1 MTEVSN
7 RFIVTSVQFYVITFK
22 QMNYDEEWSD
32 IMDVSFKMDEGN
44 MSINVQ
50 LYDPWLRAVV
60 FVGEWN
66 KDITGVRCVYQVEY
80 MDD

>member
-50 LYDPWLRAVV
+50 LYDP
-60 FVGEWN
+60 
-66 KDITGVRCVYQVEY
+66 
-80 MDD
+80 